1 MTRAQVTGARA
12 AFPRRLDAEVT
23 LRLPEERYSPEA
35 AALVRAH
42 RSELAEWLPW
52 VTEDFSVEEAR
63 EFARANLRQYAAG
76 EGFSVQIVYRG
87 RVAGNAGYN
96 SIDWLNRRTEIGY
109 WLAPPFQGRGVMT
122 RTCRF
127 LIGHAF
133 GALGL
138 NRVEILC
145 AVGNLRSC
153 AVPERLGFRREGV
166 LREAEWVRDHFN
178 DLVVYSML
186 AADWPGAASGTEAGV
201 EGGLTGGETN

>member
-1 MTRAQVTGARA
+1 MGP
-12 AFPRRLDAEVT
+12 AFPRRLDAEIT
-23 LRLPEERYSPEA
+23 LRLPDERFSPEA
-35 AALVRAH
+35 AALIRAH
-42 RSELAEWLPW
+42 AAELAEWLPW
-52 VTEDFSVEEAR
+52 VSDGFSVEEAR
-63 EFARANLRQYAAG
+63 EFARANRRQYEAG

-96 SIDWLNRRTEIGY
+96 SIDWQNRRTEIGY

-127 LIGHAF
+127 LVGHAL

-145 AVGNLRSC
+145 AVGNARSR

-166 LREAEWVRDHFN
+166 LRQAEWVRDHFN
-178 DLVVYSML
+178 DLAVYSML
-186 AADWPGAASGTEAGV
+186 AADWEAGGAGTGAV
-201 EGGLTGGETN
+201 EATET